1 MHKKMINE
9 AMRIAGEKVTSD
21 KTINVE
27 YPFTGEVIGTVP
39 AGTAEHARKALDI
52 AANYQPKLTRYE
64 RQKILQTAA
73 EVLVK
78 RKEEISDIITLELG
92 ISKQDSLYEV
102 GRAFDVFSLTAQLC
116 IHDDGEIFSCDLTP
130 HGKARKIFT
139 IREPLTAISAITPFN
154 HPLNMVAH
162 KIAPSIA
169 TNNCTVC
176 KQTEL
181 TPLTAMVLADV
192 LYEAGL
198 PPEMFSVVTGW
209 PQDIGSEM
217 IKNPNIDLITFT
229 GSVGVGKLIAE
240 QAGYKRTVLELGGND
255 PLIVLNDLD
264 GDDLKKAVE
273 LAVTGATKNSGQRC
287 TAVKRIL
294 VQESIADQFVE
305 MALER
310 AKKIKFGDPMNME
323 TDLGTV
329 VNAQAAELFDKR
341 VSMAEEHGAKILYH
355 PGRKG
360 ALLPPIVVDHVDPKS
375 ELVLEE
381 TFGPVIP
388 IIRVPNDDEA
398 VMKISNSTAF
408 GLSSGVC
415 TNNFMRAKK
424 YIQGLNVGTV
434 NIWEVPGYR
443 IEMSPFG
450 GIKDS
455 GLGYKEGVIEA
466 MKSFTNVKTFSLP
479 WLNYKFFCY
488 FLISVEK

>member
-116 IHDDGEIFSCDLTP
+116 ILDDGEIFSCDLTP

-341 VSMAEEHGAKILYH
+341 VSMAEEDGAKILYH

-360 ALLPPIVVDHVDPKS
+360 ALLPPIVVDNVDPKS

-388 IIRVPNDDEA
+388 IIRVPNEDEA

-479 WLNYKFFCY
+479 W
-488 FLISVEK
+488 

>member
-1 MHKKMINE
+1 MSIKIKNE
-9 AMRIAGEKVTSD
+9 SMRIAGKKVDAEKIIEV
-21 KTINVE
+21 K
-27 YPFTGEVIGTVP
+27 YPYTKEIVGTVP
-39 AGTAEHARKALDI
+39 AGTAEHAKRALDI
-52 AANYQPKLTRYE
+52 AANYNPKLTRYE
-64 RQKILQTAA
+64 RQKILQKTA
-73 EVLVK
+73 EILIEK
-78 RKEEISDIITLELG
+78 KEEISNVITYELG

-116 IHDDGEIFSCDLTP
+116 IYDDGEIFSCDLTP

-139 IREPLTAISAITPFN
+139 VREPLKSISAITPFN

-181 TPLTAMVLADV
+181 TPMTAMLLADV

-209 PQDIGSEM
+209 PDDIGLEM

-229 GSVGVGKLIAE
+229 GSVGVGKYIAE

-255 PLIVLNDLD
+255 PLIVLNDLND
-264 GDDLKKAVE
+264 DDLKKAVE

-294 VQESIADQFVE
+294 CQNKVADRFVE
-305 MALER
+305 MALDR
-310 AKKIKFGDPMNME
+310 AKKIKFGDPMDLATE
-323 TDLGTV
+323 LGTV
-329 VNAQAAELFDKR
+329 IDAQAAELFDKR
-341 VSMAEEHGAKILYH
+341 VSMAEEEGAKILYH
-355 PGRKG
+355 PGRND
-360 ALLPPIVVDHVDPKS
+360 ALLPPIVVDYVNPKS
-375 ELVLEE
+375 ELVMEE

-388 IIRVPNDDEA
+388 IIRVPDEDDKVIE
-398 VMKISNSTAF
+398 ISNSTSF
-408 GLSSGVC
+408 GLSSGIC
-415 TNNFMRAKK
+415 TNNFIRAKN
-424 YIQGLNVGTV
+424 YIQNLKVGTV
-434 NIWEVPGYR
+434 NVWEVPGYR

-455 GLGYKEGVIEA
+455 GLGYKEGVVEA
-466 MKSFTNVKTFSLP
+466 MKSFTNLKTFSLP
-479 WLNYKFFCY
+479 W
-488 FLISVEK
+488 

>member
-1 MHKKMINE
+1 MVNTIKHE
-9 AMRIAGEKVTSD
+9 PMRIAGKKVD
-21 KTINVE
+21 AENKIDVL
-27 YPFTGEVIGTVP
+27 YPYTNEIIGTVP
-39 AGTAEHARKALDI
+39 AGNAEHAKQALNI
-52 AANYQPKLTRYE
+52 ASNYQPKLTRYE
-64 RQKILQTAA
+64 RQQILQKTA
-73 EVLVK
+73 EELVR
-78 RKEEISDIITLELG
+78 RKDEISDVITYELG

-116 IHDDGEIFSCDLTP
+116 ILDDGEIFSCDLTP

-139 IREPLTAISAITPFN
+139 IREPLRAISAITPFN

-181 TPLTAMVLADV
+181 TPMTAMLLADV
-192 LYEAGL
+192 LYDSGL

-209 PQDIGSEM
+209 PQDIGLEM

-229 GSVGVGKLIAE
+229 GSVGVGKYIAE

-255 PLIVLNDLD
+255 PLIVLNDLSD
-264 GDDLKKAVE
+264 DDLKKAVE

-294 VQESIADQFVE
+294 CQNKIADKFVA
-305 MALER
+305 MALDR
-310 AKKIKFGDPMNME
+310 AKQITYGDPMDLK

-329 VNAQAAELFDKR
+329 VNTDAAELFDKR
-341 VSMAEEHGAKILYH
+341 ISMAEEEGAKILYH

-360 ALLPPIVVDHVDPKS
+360 ALLPPIVVDNVNPKS

-388 IIRVPNDDEA
+388 IIRVPDNDDE
-398 VMKISNSTAF
+398 VITISNSTAF

-424 YIQGLNVGTV
+424 YIQNLNVGTV

-479 WLNYKFFCY
+479 W
-488 FLISVEK
+488 